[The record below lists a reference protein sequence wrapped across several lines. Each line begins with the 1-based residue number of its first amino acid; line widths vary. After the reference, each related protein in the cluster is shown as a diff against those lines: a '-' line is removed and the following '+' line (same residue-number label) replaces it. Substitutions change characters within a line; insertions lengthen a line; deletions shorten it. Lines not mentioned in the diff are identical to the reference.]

1 MRGINTFKEES
12 RGGRSV
18 KGQENKGGLNNWHV
32 LFQDIYSTVIVIV
45 LRVIMEPYLSIVDLS
60 SFNEVC
66 SYAIISLS
74 VKLINSLW

>member
-1 MRGINTFKEES
+1 MNS
-12 RGGRSV
+12 RWEGLTLLKKSPEGGRSG

-45 LRVIMEPYLSIVDLS
+45 LRVLMEPYLSIVDLS

-66 SYAIISLS
+66 SYAIIRLG
-74 VKLINSLW
+74 